1 MSFYTQEKAAMCH
14 DVPCYI
20 SGFSVAVT
28 SVGGGVYRFTVTD
41 NCTQVTSLK
50 MLSAITRKALDMAI
64 AADDLSTDNN
74 ACGCC
79 RNGKDASFNLNGMY
93 MQVALTGSVTAT
105 TYTVVPPFAAG

>member
-50 MLSAITRKALDMAI
+50 MLSAITRKALDMVI
-64 AADDLSTDNN
+64 EEDELAASNN
-74 ACGCC
+74 ECGCC
-79 RNGKDASFNLNGMY
+79 RNGSGASFNLDGKY
-93 MQVALTGSVTAT
+93 MQIALTGSVTVAS
-105 TYTVVPPFAAG
+105 YTVVPPFAAG

>member
-50 MLSAITRKALDMAI
+50 MLSAITRKALDMVI
-64 AADDLSTDNN
+64 AARSLAASNN
-74 ACGCC
+74 ECGCC
-79 RNGKDASFNLNGMY
+79 RNGSGASFNLDGKY
-93 MQVALTGSVTAT
+93 MQIALTGSVTNA

>member
-20 SGFSVAVT
+20 NGFTVVVT

-50 MLSAITRKALDMAI
+50 MLSAITRKALDMVI
-64 AADDLSTDNN
+64 EADELDAVNN
-74 ACGCC
+74 DCGCC
-79 RNGKDASFNLNGMY
+79 RNGKGASFNLNGKY
-93 MQVALTGSVTAT
+93 MQIALSGSVTAT
-105 TYTVVPPFAAG
+105 SYTVVPPFAAG

>member
-50 MLSAITRKALDMAI
+50 MLSAITRKALDMVI
-64 AADDLSTDNN
+64 DDRNLSASNN

-79 RNGKDASFNLNGMY
+79 RNGEGASFNLDGKY
-93 MQVALTGSVTAT
+93 MQIALTGSVINK